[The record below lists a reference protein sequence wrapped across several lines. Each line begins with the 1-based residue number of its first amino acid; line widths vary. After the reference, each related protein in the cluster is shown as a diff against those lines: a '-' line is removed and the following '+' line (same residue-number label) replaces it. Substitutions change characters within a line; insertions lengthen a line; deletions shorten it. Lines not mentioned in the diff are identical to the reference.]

1 VVPGDRR
8 DAAPREY
15 RRSLSQVNAAQSCC
29 GRILISLAPG
39 RSDRLAG
46 RARRQLGRIDP
57 RSDRPHGLVRLG
69 VAVCVALT
77 LALGLV
83 YFVKAVDRLRT
94 DARANAA
101 SSFDDRQFGGAH
113 RLDAGGFGLLAGAFG
128 HLAHGE
134 VMGVGG
140 FGDLGIRLHPAQM
153 EQHGLGLAHLGGD
166 LAVADR
172 LACLFLQSIHLAC
185 ELADHV
191 LDAGEVGL
199 GRL

>member
-15 RRSLSQVNAAQSCC
+15 RGSLSQVNAAQSCR

-83 YFVKAVDRLRT
+83 YFVKAVDRLRA

-101 SSFDDRQFGGAH
+101 SSFDDRQFGGGLSLGVDQEALEEARGRIPERARY
-113 RLDAGGFGLLAGAFG
+113 RLVVGPSAPNVDHFARYFLMPRRPDPDARWVLCYDCDLSPFGDELHVVWQNDAGI
-128 HLAHGE
+128 
-134 VMGVGG
+134 V
-140 FGDLGIRLHPAQM
+140 
-153 EQHGLGLAHLGGD
+153 
-166 LAVADR
+166 
-172 LACLFLQSIHLAC
+172 
-185 ELADHV
+185 
-191 LDAGEVGL
+191 L
-199 GRL
+199 GRLPG